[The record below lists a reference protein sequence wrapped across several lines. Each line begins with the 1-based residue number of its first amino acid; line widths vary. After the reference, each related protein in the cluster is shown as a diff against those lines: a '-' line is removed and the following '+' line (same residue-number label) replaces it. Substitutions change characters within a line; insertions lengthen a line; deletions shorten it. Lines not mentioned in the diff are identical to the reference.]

1 MKTTINLFDIN
12 SLFEFSRI
20 VNSSTDLKFILNHFL
35 LTAMGKL
42 LCSRGIILLK
52 NEAGSFQVEAE
63 RGFTLQ
69 NQSFTIKK
77 PPKGLIYVAP
87 KEIRRGKWV
96 KLFLQNK
103 INILIPLVSKNN
115 IVGVVG
121 LGRVSKKKLS
131 KEEATY
137 FKSLTN
143 IASTAIEEKLN
154 IDKLKKANRQLDGKI
169 HELNTLFD
177 LSKEFNII
185 VDREKLIK
193 IFTLSLI
200 GQIGTNQYAICIK
213 DTKELKVIASRLK
226 NPLSK
231 QILDYFCQI
240 DSPTYLSSMQLS
252 KTIKS
257 QLHENGLQILVPIH
271 LHNKVKGI
279 IALGNKMNNLPYS
292 QSDMEFLYSLGNLAI
307 MSLENS
313 RLFEEAIEKQKME
326 DELLI
331 ARDIQKGL
339 LPKKLPELEG
349 YDVAA
354 INISS
359 KQVGGDYY
367 DLIKCGDSKYIVAI
381 GDVSGKGMPASL
393 LMANLQAMIRALV
406 PFGIPLAELTKRVN
420 DLINESTGNDR
431 FVTFFW
437 GCIDTQKKIFTYV
450 NAGHNPPFLLHKNGT
465 VERLQKGG
473 LILGVM
479 KDLMPYEEET
489 VNLRPGDILLLFT
502 DGVSEAMNRDDVEFG
517 EGKILSLIKSYL
529 KESTEYILDRIV
541 ESVQNHSGSYQ
552 SDDITLLILKVL
564 E

>member
-1 MKTTINLFDIN
+1 MKTSINLFDIN

-20 VNSSTDLKFILNHFL
+20 VNSSTDIKFILNHFL

-42 LCSRGIILLK
+42 LCSSGIILLK
-52 NEAGSFQVEAE
+52 NEENSYRVQVA
-63 RGFTLQ
+63 RGFTLHT
-69 NQSFTIKK
+69 QSLTIKK
-77 PPKGLIYVAP
+77 PPKGLIYLTP
-87 KEIRRGKWV
+87 KEIQRGKWV
-96 KLFLQNK
+96 KLLLQNK
-103 INILIPLVSKNN
+103 INISIPLISKNN
-115 IVGVVG
+115 IVGIVG
-121 LGRVSKKKLS
+121 VRRVTKKKLS
-131 KEEATY
+131 KDETTY
-137 FKSLTN
+137 FKSLAN

-154 IDKLKKANRQLDGKI
+154 IDKLKKINRELDRKI

-177 LSKEFNII
+177 LSKEFNI
-185 VDREKLIK
+185 VLDREKLIK

-200 GQIGTNQYAICIK
+200 GQIGTYQYAICLK
-213 DTKELKVIASRLK
+213 DSEKLEVIASRLK
-226 NPLSK
+226 NPLNK
-231 QILDYFCQI
+231 QILEYFGEI
-240 DSPTYLSSMQLS
+240 EAPTYISSIKLS
-252 KTIKS
+252 KNIKS
-257 QLHENGLQILVPIH
+257 QLHEIGLKILVPIH

-279 IALGNKMNNLPYS
+279 IALGNKMNNQLYS

-307 MSLENS
+307 ISLENS

-331 ARDIQKGL
+331 ARDIQYGL
-339 LPKKLPELEG
+339 LPKNLPKLDG

-367 DLIKCGDSKYIVAI
+367 DLIKCSDSKYIVAI

-406 PFGIPLAELTKRVN
+406 PFDISLSELTKRVN

-437 GCIDTQKKIFTYV
+437 GCINTQKKIFSYV

-489 VNLRPGDILLLFT
+489 VNLQPGDILLLFT
-502 DGVSEAMNRDDVEFG
+502 DGVSEAMNQDGIEFG
-517 EGKILSLIKSYL
+517 EEKILSLIKSYS
-529 KESTEYILDRIV
+529 KESAKYILDRIV
-541 ESVQNHSGSYQ
+541 EIVKNYSGSFQ
-552 SDDITLLILKVL
+552 SDDITLVVVKVV
-564 E
+564 